1 MGILNIK
8 KDFLSK
14 EIFKEIKNEF
24 YAHFNFPW
32 FYLEH
37 QVHKKDKSFF
47 SHCFFQEEKINSS
60 FYYKVIKPIINKLNV
75 KKIHLV
81 RANLILKDKN
91 SSVSGF
97 HTDLNFKCKTAIY
110 YVNTN
115 NGGTIFKINK
125 KEIKVESEENKIVI
139 FNSKILHAAK
149 SQTDTDTRIV
159 ININYE

>member
-1 MGILNIK
+1 MKAQVQTKHYSTALDRKNIY
-8 KDFLSK
+8 L
-14 EIFKEIKNEF
+14 ER
-24 YAHFNFPW
+24 AHF
-32 FYLEH
+32 
-37 QVHKKDKSFF
+37 
-47 SHCFFQEEKINSS
+47 
-60 FYYKVIKPIINKLNV
+60 
-75 KKIHLV
+75 
-81 RANLILKDKN
+81 ILKDKN
-91 SSVSGF
+91 PSISGF

-115 NGGTIFKINK
+115 NGGTIFRINK